1 MSSSTNRKSIAQ
13 KRILYCHYE
22 LRAPV
27 CNVNTPKNKRRKF
40 FRCTNFKEE
49 LVDDTDAF
57 DATILEGAGGVG
69 ATGAAGVVLCKFNML
84 GALKLANNCIK
95 ILSHQNTYNR

>member
-13 KRILYCHYE
+13 KRILYCHCE

-27 CNVNTPKNKRRKF
+27 CNVNTLKNKRRKF
-40 FRCTNFKEE
+40 FRCTNFKE
-49 LVDDTDAF
+49 VG
-57 DATILEGAGGVG
+57 IMEGVGCVEGVGGVG
-69 ATGAAGVVLCKFNML
+69 ATGTAGVVLCKFNML
-84 GALKLANNCIK
+84 GALKLANNSIK